1 MDDTQEAPATESTVM
16 DRVFGDSPEAT
27 PAETPAVEATE
38 TKPEPTVSGDEL
50 KPTPEPTPEPK
61 AEPVKEAAA
70 ETKAEKPAVEAKAEP
85 DPKNWDT
92 DDNPHKQ
99 RAEDLAKRE
108 KAARDWA
115 TQINQQYMAQKR
127 ELEIINKKLDG
138 TYDPAVDEPRI
149 DPEQVLKHAR
159 AQGAVQASIAAVVD
173 KLGDAQTRAE
183 LDRFNQLFDANE
195 SIQHR
200 VLNAAS
206 PMAEAIKVLNE
217 WDITQKY
224 GSTDVNVLVE
234 KIKAEAVAEMREQIR
249 KEEHQKIMDGI
260 ANKNKTPTGVREMRQ
275 AGGDTKPA
283 APRPLSSFFNN

>member
-1 MDDTQEAPATESTVM
+1 MDDTTEVQATDSTVM

-27 PAETPAVEATE
+27 PAETPAVEAAE
-38 TKPEPTVSGDEL
+38 TKSPEPTVSGDEV
-50 KPTPEPTPEPK
+50 KPEPTPEPK
-61 AEPVKEAAA
+61 AEPEKEVAAKT
-70 ETKAEKPAVEAKAEP
+70 EAEKPKVEAKAEP
-85 DPKNWDT
+85 ESKNWDT

-138 TYDPAVDEPRI
+138 TYDPQVDEPRI

-173 KLGDAQTRAE
+173 KLGDVKTRAE

-234 KIKAEAVAEMREQIR
+234 KIKAEAVAEMRETIR

-260 ANKNKTPTGVREMRQ
+260 AMKNKTPNGVREMRQ

-283 APRPLSSFFNN
+283 GPRPLSSFFNN

>member
-1 MDDTQEAPATESTVM
+1 
-16 DRVFGDSPEAT
+16 
-27 PAETPAVEATE
+27 
-38 TKPEPTVSGDEL
+38 
-50 KPTPEPTPEPK
+50 
-61 AEPVKEAAA
+61 
-70 ETKAEKPAVEAKAEP
+70 
-85 DPKNWDT
+85 
-92 DDNPHKQ
+92 
-99 RAEDLAKRE
+99 
-108 KAARDWA
+108 
-115 TQINQQYMAQKR
+115 MAQKR

-138 TYDPAVDEPRI
+138 TYDPQVDEPRI

-173 KLGDAQTRAE
+173 KLGDVKTRAE
-183 LDRFNQLFDANE
+183 LDRFNQLFDTNE

-260 ANKNKTPTGVREMRQ
+260 AMKNKTPNGVREMRQ

-283 APRPLSSFFNN
+283 GTRPFSSFFNN